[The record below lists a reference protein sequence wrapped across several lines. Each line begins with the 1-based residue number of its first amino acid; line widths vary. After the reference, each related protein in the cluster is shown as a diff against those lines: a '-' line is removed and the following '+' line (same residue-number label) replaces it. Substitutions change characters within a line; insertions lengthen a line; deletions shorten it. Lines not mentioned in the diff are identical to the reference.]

1 MIEEK
6 KSKIKVA
13 EVKEVVEKHQ
23 KADFYAQI

>member
-13 EVKEVVEKHQ
+13 EVKEVVEKQQ